1 MAYSL
6 DLASSCRRH
15 LEAANHLNTP
25 EAKPKRPDV
34 AGYLYGIAAECALK
48 QLMLDSGMRPLP
60 EEKRRDDPFFAH
72 FPELKTLLRD
82 CVHGRRAGELRRFAE
97 DGQLMNEWDTR
108 MRYAPGKEILPR
120 NVARWKEHAEQ
131 LKQAME
137 TP

>member
-6 DLASSCRRH
+6 DLANSCRRH

-25 EAKPKRPDV
+25 ALRPPRADV

-48 QLMLDSGMRPLP
+48 EIMRTSGMRPLAP
-60 EEKRRDDPFFAH
+60 EDRRDDPFFAH
-72 FPELKTLLRD
+72 FPELKTMLRD
-82 CVHGRRAGELRRFAE
+82 CVHGRRAGELRKYAE

-108 MRYAPGKEILPR
+108 MRYAPARDILPR
-120 NVARWKEHAEQ
+120 HVTRWKEQAEA

-137 TP
+137 NP